1 MMMNNKLLID
11 SLLLL
16 DDTGMPQ
23 PPTLKQLIDRDV
35 RELYRRDKTKEKKMY
50 IAECIVIYYLGDPK
64 SPARQSGL
72 SDPEALKMAIEQAG
86 LPKTYIPDVLVLRL
100 IKRYYEENIT
110 EAGKVVENILKGVHN
125 INLSIDVIN
134 SLLNEKLKS
143 NPTLEEIPIILDMMK
158 RVNEQ
163 AGAIPAMLKKLEE
176 AKQNLMYEKE
186 TEVSRGGQTVLSSM
200 DSEAYSDYGV

>member
-1 MMMNNKLLID
+1 MNNNKLLID

-64 SPARQSGL
+64 SPAKQSGL
-72 SDPEALKMAIEQAG
+72 SDLEALKMAIEQAG

-186 TEVSRGGQTVLSSM
+186 TEISRGGQTVLSSM
-200 DSEAYSDYGV
+200 DAEAY